1 MNAEAEDLLAH
12 YREIQ
17 AVMARREELFSMV
30 DVCESEAD
38 AVQKVADHFGIST
51 LRAGAV
57 LSLSVSRWTLD
68 ARRRIADEIQRLE
81 TLLASD

>member
-1 MNAEAEDLLAH
+1 MNDEAADQLGLYRDL
-12 YREIQ
+12 Q

-30 DVCESEAD
+30 DVGESEAD

-51 LRAGAV
+51 LRARAV

-68 ARRRIADEIQRLE
+68 ARRRIADEIQHLE